1 MRFDVFENCISFKI
15 PETNICQNLK
25 IYSSNRIDFLVIY
38 PRGMICI
45 TLPLFHQ
52 TNLYNLKI
60 CFVPVE
66 NGKLYISSSLHPGPK
81 VVELFLHAI
90 CCLCKTYFF
99 QNCKKYLS
107 DLKKIVPPEKLRNW
121 QLFMSSSFHPTP
133 KVPGWKSSHFDVLEK
148 HFFDNCNS
156 ICYHPK
162 LYLSN

>member
-52 TNLYNLKI
+52 TNLYNLKN

-66 NGKLYISSSLHPGPK
+66 NGKLYSFSALHTNLYNLKNCFVPVKNGKLYISSSLHPGPK

-107 DLKKIVPPEKLRNW
+107 DLKKLP
-121 QLFMSSSFHPTP
+121 H
-133 KVPGWKSSHFDVLEK
+133 LE
-148 HFFDNCNS
+148 S
-156 ICYHPK
+156 
-162 LYLSN
+162 